1 MIKNSALFQL
11 QFAQVQRLWRKWRR
25 MHAVRAAGERRILV
39 VGAVAVTWFI
49 CDSLLLTPAMSRFQ
63 SSNTRYKRASTE
75 LESKQEQQR
84 RYSSDMVAMTAQLK
98 GDVERLRTDVARQK
112 KDIDSFQ
119 EGLVPARDMRQ
130 LLQAVL
136 TGRSDLRLMAM
147 KTLTPEEVR
156 KLSPGIKDMPGL
168 FRHGLEL
175 RLQGSFHGLLEW
187 LSTMENWPRKVLWSG
202 LKLELDDKQ
211 QLFLTV
217 TLFTLSPDADPLE
230 IAAP

>member
-1 MIKNSALFQL
+1 MIRNSAMFQL

-25 MHAVRAAGERRILV
+25 MHAVRALGERRILV

-63 SSNTRYKRASTE
+63 SSNSRYKRANSE

-98 GDVERLRTDVARQK
+98 GDVERLRNSVAKQK
-112 KDIDSFQ
+112 RDIDAFQ
-119 EGLVPARDMRQ
+119 DGLVPARDMRQ

-136 TGRSDLRLMAM
+136 SGRSDLRLVSM
-147 KTLTPEEVR
+147 KTLSSDDVR
-156 KLSPGIKDMPGL
+156 RLSPGTKDMPGL
-168 FRHGLEL
+168 YRHGLEM

-187 LSTMENWPRKVLWSG
+187 LSTMESWPRKLLWSG
-202 LKLELDDKQ
+202 LRLELDDKQ

-217 TLFTLSPDADPLE
+217 TLFTLSPDVDPLE
-230 IAAP
+230 IASP